1 LKSFVLAAIGEE
13 VSTFAIEKAPS
24 RAISI
29 TVLLIANQ
37 SRQRPGC
44 RLVRSSNH
52 LRLRL
57 IEEQAVSNTETYRAV
72 RANTVARAADCV
84 R

>member
-29 TVLLIANQ
+29 TVLLIASQ
-37 SRQRPGC
+37 QRAQLTA
-44 RLVRSSNH
+44 RVYTV
-52 LRLRL
+52 
-57 IEEQAVSNTETYRAV
+57 EAV
-72 RANTVARAADCV
+72 RAKLQHDVPSIHTQVGVPR
-84 R
+84 

>member
-1 LKSFVLAAIGEE
+1 M
-13 VSTFAIEKAPS
+13 STFAIEKAPS

-57 IEEQAVSNTETYRAV
+57 IEEQARVKHGNLPRRPSQQRAQLTARVEAV
-72 RANTVARAADCV
+72 RAKLGEIAT
-84 R
+84 